1 MHAPAPKSNRPDA
14 ARASGLPWS
23 SVVFALLAGV
33 GGLALVSWVSTH
45 FVI

>member
-1 MHAPAPKSNRPDA
+1 
-14 ARASGLPWS
+14 
-23 SVVFALLAGV
+23 VVFALLAGV